1 MNIKLSKDQRN
12 PRRDSY
18 FFSVRTKR
26 SCQERSCG
34 TRMLKGEIKRM
45 SRIKKE
51 GDHGGV
57 RGFSRTESG
66 TLEAEKA
73 ADFKVAPN
81 GSG

>member
-1 MNIKLSKDQRN
+1 
-12 PRRDSY
+12 
-18 FFSVRTKR
+18 
-26 SCQERSCG
+26 
-34 TRMLKGEIKRM
+34 MLKGEIKRM